1 MFKRKAE
8 ITVYLKDKEGVMCYE
23 DKDGNIYDMEDIISE
38 KTEVRKIK
46 RKRFIVKESK
56 VSTDQEPTELNCV

>member
-1 MFKRKAE
+1 
-8 ITVYLKDKEGVMCYE
+8 MCYE